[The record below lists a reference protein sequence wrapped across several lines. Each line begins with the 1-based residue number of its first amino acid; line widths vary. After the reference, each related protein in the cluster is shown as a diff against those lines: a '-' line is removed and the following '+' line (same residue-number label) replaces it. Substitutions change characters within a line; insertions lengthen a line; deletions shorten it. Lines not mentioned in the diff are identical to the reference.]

1 MAVAPAALPPRMD
14 PFRDGSPVHERI
26 VRLEAENAELRAK
39 ASRVDQLEREV
50 ASLRARSRSRFA
62 ARGFG
67 VILLAATMAIG
78 VGAVSAALE
87 LC

>member
-1 MAVAPAALPPRMD
+1 M
-14 PFRDGSPVHERI
+14 HERI

-39 ASRVDQLEREV
+39 ARRVEELERELV
-50 ASLRARSRSRFA
+50 ALRGRARSRFA

-78 VGAVSAALE
+78 IGAVSAALE